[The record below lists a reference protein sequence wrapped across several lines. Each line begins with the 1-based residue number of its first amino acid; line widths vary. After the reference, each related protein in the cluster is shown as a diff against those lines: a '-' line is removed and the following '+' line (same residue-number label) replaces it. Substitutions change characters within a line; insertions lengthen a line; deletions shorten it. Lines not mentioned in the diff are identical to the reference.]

1 VPSFDKYPS
10 PPPGRAAVECRR
22 RAMTRAFPDPAA
34 LQTATR
40 FSTLLRSRRPSLLAC
55 AIGESPPL
63 ARPRPRELAVRLEE
77 DRAHASLGQ
86 APPADF
92 CNTTRRAG
100 TPFERSILVR
110 ELREA
115 AASFSPLLAQKR
127 RTHVI
132 HRAFPLSRIGTTVKT
147 SRTSC
152 LRSRYGPRAA
162 ERRTHLLTGELPSS
176 NHSLE
181 HPGRR
186 ILAPGGLETPPRRRD
201 TA

>member
-1 VPSFDKYPS
+1 MYPS

-22 RAMTRAFPDPAA
+22 RATTRAFPDPAA

-40 FSTLLRSRRPSLLAC
+40 FSTLLRSRQSSLLAC
-55 AIGESPPL
+55 AIGEDPPL
-63 ARPRPRELAVRLEE
+63 ARPRPRELAIRLEE

-100 TPFERSILVR
+100 TPLERSILVR

-127 RTHVI
+127 RTHVS

-147 SRTSC
+147 SRTSGESFR

-176 NHSLE
+176 NRSLE

-186 ILAPGGLETPPRRRD
+186 ILAPGGLETPPRCRD

>member
-22 RAMTRAFPDPAA
+22 RATTRAFPDPAA

-40 FSTLLRSRRPSLLAC
+40 FSTLLRSRQSSLLAC
-55 AIGESPPL
+55 AIGEDPPL
-63 ARPRPRELAVRLEE
+63 ARPRPRELAIRLEE

-100 TPFERSILVR
+100 TPLERSILVR

-115 AASFSPLLAQKR
+115 AASFFASARAEAPNPRYSPSFS
-127 RTHVI
+127 
-132 HRAFPLSRIGTTVKT
+132 AFAD
-147 SRTSC
+147 
-152 LRSRYGPRAA
+152 RYHGEDEPH
-162 ERRTHLLTGELPSS
+162 ERRKLSPSQPVRAEGS
-176 NHSLE
+176 RAKDS
-181 HPGRR
+181 PFDG
-186 ILAPGGLETPPRRRD
+186 
-201 TA
+201 